1 MLERQKMAT
10 NSVFFCQG
18 GIWRT
23 ESSMCKSLVGAEKMA
38 RLDNWQK
45 ALEQR
50 EEVDSDES

>member
-1 MLERQKMAT
+1 
-10 NSVFFCQG
+10 
-18 GIWRT
+18 
-23 ESSMCKSLVGAEKMA
+23 MCKSLVGAENMA